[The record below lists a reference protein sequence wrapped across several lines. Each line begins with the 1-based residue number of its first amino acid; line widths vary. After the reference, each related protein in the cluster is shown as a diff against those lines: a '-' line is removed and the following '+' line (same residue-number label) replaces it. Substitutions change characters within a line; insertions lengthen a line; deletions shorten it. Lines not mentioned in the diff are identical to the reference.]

1 MTNEHDIESDS
12 VPTMVYQIMIKGHLG
27 DQWTDWFGDV
37 TITLETNGNTL
48 LICSGMD
55 QAALHGL
62 LKKVRDLGMPLI
74 SVNQIDPEQ
83 IIISDLNADTDHH
96 RSKKETIT

>member
-1 MTNEHDIESDS
+1 
-12 VPTMVYQIMIKGHLG
+12 MVYHIRIEGHLG
-27 DQWTDWFGDV
+27 NQWAKWFGDV
-37 TITLETNGNTL
+37 IITLESNGSTL
-48 LICSGMD
+48 LTCQVID

-83 IIISDLNADTDHH
+83 ENTSDLNADTEHH
-96 RSKKETIT
+96 RSKKEPNT

>member
-12 VPTMVYQIMIKGHLG
+12 VPTMVYQIKIKGHLG
-27 DQWTDWFGDV
+27 DQWTDWFGGV

-48 LICSGMD
+48 LNCAVID

-62 LKKVRDLGMPLI
+62 LKKIRDLGMPLI
-74 SVNQIDPEQ
+74 SVNQVDPKRMNGP
-83 IIISDLNADTDHH
+83 DVNANTDHL
-96 RSKKETIT
+96 RSKKEPNT

>member
-83 IIISDLNADTDHH
+83 ANTSDLNAVTDHQ
-96 RSKKETIT
+96 RSNKETNT